1 MQILIADDSALV
13 RAMLQDTL
21 EEAGYDV
28 IACEDGLQ
36 AWEAIA
42 RGESRLAV
50 LDWMMPG
57 LSGIDICRKLHDEH
71 VANWVYAILLTS
83 KDKLDDILHA
93 FQSGASDH
101 VCKPFREA
109 ELLARIKVGEKMINL
124 QMELAQSQKL
134 ESVGQLAAGIAHE
147 INTPTQY
154 VSDNTRFLKDAFQD
168 INKVLAQYGT
178 FLEAARQGPIDASLI
193 TQLEEVITQ
202 ADIDYLCQ
210 EIPLAIDQSLCGVE
224 QVAKIVRAMKDFS
237 HPGNTAKM
245 FVNLKDTVETT
256 ISVARNEWKY
266 VANVVTQF
274 DESLT
279 EVSCL
284 PGELNQVLLNLIVNA
299 SHAIGDKLGSGS
311 GERGTITIGTRRL
324 EDFAEI
330 FVQDTGTGIPE
341 SARRRIYDPFFTTKA
356 VGKGTGQGLA
366 ISYSVVV
373 EKHGGEIDFVT
384 EEGVG
389 TTFFIRLPLQCEVAA

>member
-1 MQILIADDSALV
+1 MQVLIADDSALV

-21 EEAGYDV
+21 EEAGYEV
-28 IACEDGLQ
+28 IACADGLQ
-36 AWEAIA
+36 AWDAIS

-57 LSGIDICRKLHDEH
+57 LSGIEICQRLHESH

-83 KDKLDDILHA
+83 KDSPDDILRA
-93 FQSGASDH
+93 FQAGASDH

-109 ELLARIKVGEKMINL
+109 ELLARIRVGQRMINL

-154 VSDNTRFLKDAFQD
+154 VGDNIRFLKDSFED
-168 INKVLAQYGT
+168 IGDVLEVFDQFLQSVKAGSVDADALAKVEQAMK
-178 FLEAARQGPIDASLI
+178 
-193 TQLEEVITQ
+193 Q
-202 ADIDYLCQ
+202 ADVDYLRE
-210 EIPLAIDQSLCGVE
+210 EIPQAIDQSLSGVE

-237 HPGNTAKM
+237 HPGGETKTM
-245 FVNLKDTVETT
+245 VNLSESIETT

-266 VANVVTQF
+266 VAEVETDF
-274 DESLT
+274 DQSL
-279 EVSCL
+279 EDVPCM

-299 SHAIGDKLGSGS
+299 AHAIGDKLGSELT
-311 GERGTITIGTRRL
+311 ERGTITVGTRRL
-324 EDFAEI
+324 DNFAEI
-330 FVQDTGTGIPE
+330 FVRDTGNGIPD
-341 SARRRIYDPFFTTKA
+341 SIRRRIFDPFFTTKP

-366 ISYSVVV
+366 ITYSVVV
-373 EKHGGEIDFVT
+373 EKHGGEIDFT
-384 EEGVG
+384 SEIGKG
-389 TTFFIRLPLQCEVAA
+389 TTFSVRLPLACGVPA

>member
-13 RAMLQDTL
+13 RAMLKDTL

-28 IACEDGLQ
+28 IACEDGIQ
-36 AWEAIA
+36 AWEAIT

-57 LSGIDICRKLHDEH
+57 ISGIDICRRMREER

-83 KDKLDDILHA
+83 KDKPDDILHA
-93 FQSGASDH
+93 FQAGASDH

-124 QMELAQSQKL
+124 QMELTQSQKL

-168 INKVLAQYGT
+168 IKCVLQKFNT
-178 FLEAARQGPIDASLI
+178 LLDAARKGPVDEKIIAG
-193 TQLEEVITQ
+193 LEEAIQQ
-202 ADIDYLCQ
+202 ADIDYLCE
-210 EIPLAIDQSLCGVE
+210 EIPLAIDQSLSGVE
-224 QVAKIVRAMKDFS
+224 QVAKIVRAMKEFS
-237 HPGNTAKM
+237 HPGVSTKSRI
-245 FVNLKDTVETT
+245 NLKDAVETT

-266 VANVVTQF
+266 VAHMVTEF
-274 DESLT
+274 DETLE

-299 SHAIGDKLGSGS
+299 SHAIEDTLDKES
-311 GERGTITIGTRRL
+311 GERGTITIGTRRNGRH
-324 EDFAEI
+324 AEI
-330 FVQDTGTGIPE
+330 FVKDTGTGIPE
-341 SARRRIYDPFFTTKA
+341 SARRRIFDPFFTTKS
-356 VGKGTGQGLA
+356 VGRGTGQGLA
-366 ISYSVVV
+366 ISYAVVV

-384 EEGVG
+384 EEGKG
-389 TTFFIRLPLQCEVAA
+389 TTFFIRLPLACEVAA